1 MNVLNEKLNP
11 NFVTGFAD
19 GEACFY
25 VRIGKKKNM
34 KIGWIVEPVFTIRLH
49 IKDVFVLN
57 LIQAYFDG
65 IGKIYSYNNLN
76 EAFFRVGTFNELEVI
91 VNHFDKYPLM
101 TQKWSD
107 FILFKEVLYL
117 IKNKE
122 HLTLQG
128 LLKIANIRASM
139 NTKTV
144 IRGITGIVPVPRP
157 SRDVPLH
164 IDPFWMAGF
173 VSGEG
178 SFTVGLKEYK
188 SKLGE
193 TSWLRF
199 ILTQHNRDQSLIN
212 SFVTFFGCG
221 KINQASQATYF
232 VVQRLSDL
240 TNNIIP
246 FFDRYPLVGIKV
258 KDYEDFKHVA
268 QLMSSKAHLTST
280 GLEQIRKI
288 KNEMNTFRK

>member
-1 MNVLNEKLNP
+1 
-11 NFVTGFAD
+11 
-19 GEACFY
+19 
-25 VRIGKKKNM
+25 
-34 KIGWIVEPVFTIRLH
+34 
-49 IKDVFVLN
+49 
-57 LIQAYFDG
+57 
-65 IGKIYSYNNLN
+65 
-76 EAFFRVGTFNELEVI
+76 
-91 VNHFDKYPLM
+91 
-101 TQKWSD
+101 
-107 FILFKEVLYL
+107 
-117 IKNKE
+117 
-122 HLTLQG
+122 
-128 LLKIANIRASM
+128 
-139 NTKTV
+139 
-144 IRGITGIVPVPRP
+144 
-157 SRDVPLH
+157 
-164 IDPFWMAGF
+164 MAGF

-178 SFTVGLKEYK
+178 CFTVGLKESK

-212 SFVTFFGCG
+212 SFITFFGCG

-246 FFDRYPLVGIKV
+246 FFDRYPLVGTKV

-268 QLMSSKAHLTST
+268 ELMSSNAHLTSI